1 MLSLRAR
8 EDEVISRVLDFVREK
23 LGSDPAHGL
32 EHTLRVYGLALRIA
46 AECAERG
53 VRVNLFALR
62 LAALLHD
69 IGRACGEAE
78 HHALASARIARQL
91 LAELGV
97 SGEVIDRVCEAIV
110 GHSFSLGREPSSV
123 EGKILSDADK
133 LDAMGAVGVARCF
146 MTSGVMG
153 RGLRESV
160 AHFHEKLLR
169 LKDLLFTEPA
179 RRMAERRHEFMEE
192 FLRELSMELAESE
205 PTA

>member
-1 MLSLRAR
+1 LGTR
-8 EDEVISRVLDFVREK
+8 EDEVVSRVLDFVRER
-23 LGSDPAHGL
+23 LGGVAAHGL

-53 VRVNLFALR
+53 VRVDPFVLR

-69 IGRACGEAE
+69 IGRACGGAE

-97 SGEVIDRVCEAIV
+97 SGEVVDRVCEAIV
-110 GHSFSLGREPSSV
+110 GHSFSLGSEPRSV
-123 EGKILSDADK
+123 EGRILSDADK

-146 MTSGVMG
+146 MTSGATG

-169 LKDLLFTEPA
+169 LKDMLFTEPA
-179 RRMAERRHEFMEE
+179 RRMAKRRHEFMEE
-192 FLRELSMELAESE
+192 FLRELDRELAESE
-205 PTA
+205 PAA